1 MTKRMLIDATHPEE
15 TRVVVINGNRLEE
28 FDYETATK
36 EQIKSNIYLARV
48 TRVEASLQA
57 AFVEYGGNR
66 QGFLAFS
73 EIHPDYYRISD
84 EERAQLLED
93 EKKLSSN
100 NPDFMDDDLTSE
112 REEGKSH
119 RHAKQTD
126 QRPAVN
132 ADSAQ
137 EISSKEAASKPS
149 EQADAAT
156 ETPSE
161 ADASA
166 QTNSDEESAQ
176 NDGGRSRKRQGRG
189 NRRSSRFLGGDDQK
203 RSRRRRFP
211 RKPKTLDLSE
221 NGDAP
226 QTDSKGKE
234 PDTIA
239 EDSGNE
245 SPTLSV
251 APEAIKPETAT
262 SNDAQTTIADNSET
276 SVETTDVKAEI
287 VSPEIDADQQT
298 NSAENKELPEPESAA
313 EAVAQALS
321 QSISAEVSIQEPIK
335 TKIDPPAI
343 AVEETPAIGETTPTQ
358 TDKSSASNEA
368 PTTTGDA
375 TTHNVTASD
384 VSAPTEQEASTT
396 VIADI
401 SASPSTPSK
410 PEPAQPS
417 VASAEQPQNQ
427 EPTSAIPEVAPITA
441 IQTDTSATNMAE
453 KTKAEASAALA
464 AEVAEL
470 TEQPDAVDP
479 IAKSEPEIDTTPA
492 YKPKAKRYK
501 IQDVIKRQQI
511 LLIQVTKEERGNK
524 GAALTTYL
532 SLAGRYCVLMP
543 NTARGGGVSRKITNL
558 ADRKRLKIILE
569 DLHIPEG
576 MAVIVRTAGAE
587 RSRAE
592 IKRDYE
598 YLLRLWEDIRTRCLQ
613 ASAPEMIY
621 EEGDL
626 IKRSIRDLYQ
636 RDIEEILVE
645 GEDGYKSAKNF
656 MRMLMPSHARKIHNY
671 RNAIPLYQRYKVE
684 NQLDEI
690 HNPTVTLK
698 SGGYIVIN
706 QTEALVAIDVNS
718 GRATRERHIEDTALN
733 TNTEAADEI
742 ALQLRL
748 RDLAGLIVIDFI
760 DMEDP
765 RYQAQVER
773 RLKEAMKDDRA
784 RVQFGKISSFGLM
797 ELSRQRLRPSVLEN
811 ITHICPACSG
821 TGVIRSI
828 ESSALHILRAVEE
841 DAPGYRENSL
851 EVYCPADVAL
861 YILNQKRQNLLEL
874 QERLQIT
881 LHFLADNSLYAPNY
895 RIQSPQIVKQLRG
908 SGSQDGQADT
918 DNDQRSNNNRR
929 NNKNRRDNQNDGD
942 NNQNNGQNESGAD
955 QNRSPITQSDSP
967 AETGDDF
974 GRKKRGKRGGKRRP
988 RREENGTDGTQMS
1001 PRPQQDRHK
1010 NYKQGRRPH
1019 NNSPRHAPQTGNTAD
1034 TPAKMGWLQRT
1045 IRTLIK

>member
-100 NPDFMDDDLTSE
+100 NPDFMDDDIAADSEDNKTS
-112 REEGKSH
+112 RP
-119 RHAKQTD
+119 AKQSD
-126 QRPAVN
+126 QRQSVAT
-132 ADSAQ
+132 DSAQ
-137 EISSKEAASKPS
+137 ETASQEDS
-149 EQADAAT
+149 DNTTEQAAT
-156 ETPSE
+156 RSETTSE
-161 ADASA
+161 ADSGQA
-166 QTNSDEESAQ
+166 NSDDDTTQ
-176 NDGGRSRKRQGRG
+176 NEGGRSRKRQGRG

-221 NGDAP
+221 NNDAP
-226 QTDSKGKE
+226 QSDSKGKE
-234 PDTIA
+234 PDSIA

-251 APEAIKPETAT
+251 TPESVTSEPSVSDEAQPTSPESAAHTETA
-262 SNDAQTTIADNSET
+262 APDNTEDKAVSET
-276 SVETTDVKAEI
+276 IDSDQKTDSIE
-287 VSPEIDADQQT
+287 
-298 NSAENKELPEPESAA
+298 NSELPEPESAA

-321 QSISAEVSIQEPIK
+321 QTLSAEISVQPSIETQSATADSSQEATTPAPASISAETSESPVSSEG
-335 TKIDPPAI
+335 T
-343 AVEETPAIGETTPTQ
+343 
-358 TDKSSASNEA
+358 
-368 PTTTGDA
+368 A
-375 TTHNVTASD
+375 TENNVTAPQED
-384 VSAPTEQEASTT
+384 MAPVAPA
-396 VIADI
+396 ADI
-401 SASPSTPSK
+401 SVATAASAPAETAQTVEVPALETVENQAQTDQTA
-410 PEPAQPS
+410 EPAQQ
-417 VASAEQPQNQ
+417 VAIEATTTEIAAPVADK
-427 EPTSAIPEVAPITA
+427 TPE
-441 IQTDTSATNMAE
+441 TN
-453 KTKAEASAALA
+453 TEASAALA

-479 IAKSEPEIDTTPA
+479 VAKSEAETDTTPA

-511 LLIQVTKEERGNK
+511 MLIQVTKEERGNK

-558 ADRKRLKIILE
+558 ADRKRLKSILE

-636 RDIEEILVE
+636 RDIDEILVE

-671 RNAIPLYQRYKVE
+671 RHAIPLYQRYKVE

-733 TNTEAADEI
+733 TNLEAADEI

-748 RDLAGLIVIDFI
+748 RDLAGLIVVDFI

-811 ITHICPACSG
+811 ITHICPVCSG

-908 SGSQDGQADT
+908 GSQEGQADS
-918 DNDQRSNNNRR
+918 DNDQKPNNRR
-929 NNKNRRDNQNDGD
+929 NNKNRRDQQNDGD
-942 NNQNNGQNESGAD
+942 NNQNNAQNDAQNNSGSD
-955 QNRSPITQSDSP
+955 QNRSPITQADGP
-967 AETGDDF
+967 AETGDEF

-988 RREENGTDGTQMS
+988 RRDENNTDGTQIS
-1001 PRPQQDRHK
+1001 RQDRHK
-1010 NYKQGRRPH
+1010 NYKQGRRPQKQSQRY
-1019 NNSPRHAPQTGNTAD
+1019 NAQSDKAQD
-1034 TPAKMGWLQRT
+1034 KPAKMGWLQRT